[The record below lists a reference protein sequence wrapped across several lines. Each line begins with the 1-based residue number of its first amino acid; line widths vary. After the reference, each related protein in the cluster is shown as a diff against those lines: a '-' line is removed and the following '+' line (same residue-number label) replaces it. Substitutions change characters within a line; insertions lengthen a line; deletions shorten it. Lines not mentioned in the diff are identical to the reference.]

1 MDEYV
6 APSLAA
12 KAASAQQIQLYTNF
26 VVSAYP
32 CYFKATMSRLPIN
45 WIEYIS
51 SQCGGRADSPF
62 DWAVRSVTTMYT
74 GSLHNDPRYLDASRG
89 LYLRA
94 LRGLSGLLGHM
105 STAKLDETMAT
116 AVVLAVYEMHSCT
129 TTEGWIHHTCG
140 IQALT
145 RLRGAGAHLHGL
157 GRALFI
163 ASRNTFVTSALVTG
177 EACFLEESAWQE
189 LNEQIA
195 AENARKPDSSV
206 YTDITERA
214 FREIVKLPGYVK
226 RVRDLR
232 WTAPSVENK
241 KRPTLL
247 YEVLA
252 ARAALRGIHTEFS
265 VSVSTRRADHTLQTD
280 FIGPIPH
287 HFFDRFTSL
296 SIKGIRSGILLLNYL
311 IILLDPCQRSTAE
324 AENRIITDRIQTDE
338 DSRSAPSLLTPPW
351 SPGRPRLMIKSIIGP
366 ETREPPTSDWMDRIA
381 TTMGMEGVRVNLVDD
396 G

>member
-6 APSLAA
+6 TPSLAA

-26 VVSAYP
+26 VISAYP
-32 CYFKATMSRLPIN
+32 CYFKAAMNRLPVN
-45 WIEYIS
+45 WVEHIS

-62 DWAVRSVTTMYT
+62 DWAVRSMTTMYT

-94 LRGLSGLLGHM
+94 LRGLSGLLSHM

-145 RLRGAGAHLHGL
+145 RLRGAGAHVDGL
-157 GRALFI
+157 GRAMFI

-177 EACFLEESAWQE
+177 EACFLEEPEWQA

-195 AENARKPDSSV
+195 AENAKKPDSSV

-214 FREIVKLPGYVK
+214 FRAIVKLPGYVK
-226 RVRDLR
+226 RVRDLQR
-232 WTAPSVENK
+232 TAPNAEKK
-241 KRPTLL
+241 KRSMLL

-252 ARAALRGIHTEFS
+252 VRAALRGIHTEFS
-265 VSVSTRRADHTLQTD
+265 VSVSTRRADHAQQTG

-287 HFFDRFTSL
+287 HFFDRFASL
-296 SIKGIRSGILLLNYL
+296 SIKGIRSGIMLLNYL
-311 IILLDPCQRSTAE
+311 IILLDPRQRSAAE
-324 AENRIITDRIQTDE
+324 MENHLIADQVQTDE
-338 DSRSAPSLLTPPW
+338 YSCSAASLLTPLWP
-351 SPGRPRLMIKSIIGP
+351 SGGPRLMIKSIIGP
-366 ETREPPTSDWMDRIA
+366 ETREPPTSDWMDRMA